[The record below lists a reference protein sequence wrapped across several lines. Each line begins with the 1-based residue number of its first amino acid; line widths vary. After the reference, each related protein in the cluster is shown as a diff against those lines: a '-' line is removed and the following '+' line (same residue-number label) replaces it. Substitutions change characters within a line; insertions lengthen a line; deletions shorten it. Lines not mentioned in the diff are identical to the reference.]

1 MMLDRMMLT
10 QKQLGSGTVASS
22 GNPAT
27 GSAQSAFEVAGDVIT
42 PPHDTID
49 WAHQRMIGHINAD
62 PAEKRLPSAVLKI
75 TVWVID
81 QLNFS
86 GPTAYFAPA
95 LITRP

>member
-10 QKQLGSGTVASS
+10 QKQLRSGTVASS

-49 WAHQRMIGHINAD
+49 WTHQRRSCR
-62 PAEKRLPSAVLKI
+62 KTFAVSRSQDYSLG
-75 TVWVID
+75 D
-81 QLNFS
+81 
-86 GPTAYFAPA
+86 
-95 LITRP
+95 

>member
-1 MMLDRMMLT
+1 MMLDRM
-10 QKQLGSGTVASS
+10 QLGCSTGASK

-75 TVWVID
+75 RV
-81 QLNFS
+81 
-86 GPTAYFAPA
+86 
-95 LITRP
+95 